1 MRVGARIRQ
10 SFAFQTTRRI
20 IQRREIAVFPYKSGN
35 HQAKSSMDFPKLH
48 RTALA
53 TVAAVIILPLQVQAQ
68 TTLEEVQSFFD
79 AAQVVAGPALVD
91 CRLSGGT
98 KATCFSITVIAE
110 PSSYTP
116 GPWCPTDITEG
127 PDKSGIWLEDGKVH
141 VADGAFMQN
150 LSTFYDDDTWQLFD
164 PSSGK
169 LNVTDSLEACLAAAR
184 PDVDPAYT
192 NHCLQFL
199 FEYLPEGSTQTYVI
213 PLEPQPLMR
222 GRSLGFAGA
231 GIARNGVSLAA
242 AAPTDAILGAY
253 TIAPFDV
260 CGGHVNL
267 HAGYHY
273 HAVTDCLTALS
284 DLSDH
289 GGQIGI
295 AMDGYQIF
303 AQNMTDGSTPT
314 ALDRCNGH
322 ETDDLGYHYHA
333 GDPGSNA
340 ILGCMSAEYGCVS
353 DDPTAVCDATARPP
367 RH

>member
-1 MRVGARIRQ
+1 
-10 SFAFQTTRRI
+10 
-20 IQRREIAVFPYKSGN
+20 
-35 HQAKSSMDFPKLH
+35 MDFPQLH

-53 TVAAVIILPLQVQAQ
+53 TVAAALVIPFQVQAQ
-68 TTLEEVQSFFD
+68 NTLEDVESFFD
-79 AAQVVAGPALVD
+79 AAQIVAGPALVD
-91 CRLSGGT
+91 CTLSGGT
-98 KATCFSITVIAE
+98 EATCFSITVIAE

-116 GPWCPTDITEG
+116 GPWCPTNITDG

-169 LNVTDSLEACLAAAR
+169 INVTDSLEACLAAAR

-192 NHCLQFL
+192 NHCVQCLV
-199 FEYLPEGSTQTYVI
+199 EYMPEGATQTYVI
-213 PLEPQPLMR
+213 PVEPQPLIR

-260 CGGHVNL
+260 CGGHVNP

-284 DLSDH
+284 DMSDH

-314 ALDRCNGH
+314 RLDRCNGH
-322 ETDDLGYHYHA
+322 ETDDLDYHYHA

-353 DDPTAVCDATARPP
+353 DDPTAVCDATARAP
-367 RH
+367 RP